1 MSDFKSFMKE
11 NKKRREHVKYAVTKS
26 LCDSNG
32 KPLEWTL
39 KALDSKQAEKIRDS
53 CMIDVPI
60 PGKRGQVKK
69 ELDTTKYISKLIC
82 ASIVEPNLNNA
93 QLQDSYGVKTPED
106 LLFEMVDVAGEYNDL
121 TAFVQELS
129 GLNDDMDELV
139 DEAKN

>member
-1 MSDFKSFMKE
+1 
-11 NKKRREHVKYAVTKS
+11 
-26 LCDSNG
+26 
-32 KPLEWTL
+32 
-39 KALDSKQAEKIRDS
+39 
-53 CMIDVPI
+53 MIDVPI